1 MNHYEPVDTLSP
13 TELARRNVILQSL
26 LLMAASALMLM
37 TIGVFMV
44 FSATA
49 PSSISAVS
57 RDPSTPLF
65 AVALRQ
71 SIYAVIGIIGAALL
85 TAVPYK
91 ILQRVAI
98 VPLMLGVVL
107 QTLVLLQGGEGVAG
121 NNNWLRLG
129 GFALQPSEFLKLAM
143 IIWLA
148 MMLARLTVPE
158 IQTSKTIVIPT
169 IGFLLA
175 TGVVVLGGDVG
186 TGLIFVLIGG
196 GMIWLAGLR
205 GRQLIRPGYG
215 FVFLATILVVIRPS
229 RLYRVGDYITN
240 LLTLPD
246 QITPTQSDYAL
257 FAFGSGGVTGAGL
270 GAGKEKWR
278 DLAEAH
284 TDFIFAVIGEE
295 LGMIGAFTIILL
307 FLALGWA
314 LLRIAMNHHDRYA
327 QLLAVG
333 AALWLCGQAFAN
345 MWVVTGLLPVFGIP
359 LPFVSMGGS
368 SMMATVWMLGV
379 VAATALDVPGVR
391 ESFTARRGLV
401 RHARALIRRK
411 R

>member
-1 MNHYEPVDTLSP
+1 MNHYEPADTLSP
-13 TELARRNVILQSL
+13 TDLARRNVILQSL
-26 LLMAASALMLM
+26 LLMVASALMLM

-71 SIYAVIGIIGAALL
+71 SIYAVIGIIGAGVL
-85 TAVPYK
+85 TAIPYK
-91 ILQRVAI
+91 LLQRVAI
-98 VPLMLGVVL
+98 IPFILGVIL

-129 GFALQPSEFLKLAM
+129 SFALQPSEFLKLAM

-186 TGLIFVLIGG
+186 TGLVFVLIGG

-205 GRQLIRPGYG
+205 GRQLIRPAYG
-215 FVFLATILVVIRPS
+215 FIFLATILVVIRPS
-229 RLYRVGDYITN
+229 RLYRVGDYLTN
-240 LLTLPD
+240 LFTLPD

-333 AALWLCGQAFAN
+333 ASLWLCGQAFAN

-391 ESFTARRGLV
+391 ESFTTRRGLV

>member
-1 MNHYEPVDTLSP
+1 MNHYEPADALSP
-13 TELARRNVILQSL
+13 TDLARRNVILQSL
-26 LLMAASALMLM
+26 LLMVASALMLM

-71 SIYAVIGIIGAALL
+71 SIYAVIGIIGAGVL
-85 TAVPYK
+85 TAIPYK
-91 ILQRVAI
+91 LLQRVAI
-98 VPLMLGVVL
+98 IPFILGVVL

-129 GFALQPSEFLKLAM
+129 SFALQPSEFLKLAM

-169 IGFLLA
+169 IGFLIA

-186 TGLIFVLIGG
+186 TGLVFVLIGG

-205 GRQLIRPGYG
+205 GRQLIRPAYG
-215 FVFLATILVVIRPS
+215 FIFLATILVVIRPS
-229 RLYRVGDYITN
+229 RLYRVGDYLTN
-240 LLTLPD
+240 LFTLPD

-333 AALWLCGQAFAN
+333 ASLWLCGQAFAN

-391 ESFTARRGLV
+391 ESFTTRRGLV

>member
-1 MNHYEPVDTLSP
+1 MNHYEPADALSP
-13 TELARRNVILQSL
+13 TDLARRNVILQSL
-26 LLMAASALMLM
+26 LLMVASALMLM

-71 SIYAVIGIIGAALL
+71 SIYAVIGIIGAGVL
-85 TAVPYK
+85 TAIPYK
-91 ILQRVAI
+91 LLQRVAI
-98 VPLMLGVVL
+98 IPFILGVVL

-129 GFALQPSEFLKLAM
+129 SFALQPSEFLKLAM

-169 IGFLLA
+169 IGFLIA

-186 TGLIFVLIGG
+186 TGLVFVLIGG

-205 GRQLIRPGYG
+205 GRQLIRPAYG
-215 FVFLATILVVIRPS
+215 FIFLATILVVIRPS
-229 RLYRVGDYITN
+229 RLYRVGDYLSN
-240 LLTLPD
+240 LFTLPD

-333 AALWLCGQAFAN
+333 ASLWLCGQAFAN

-391 ESFTARRGLV
+391 ESFTTRRGLV